1 MLVKELIEL
10 LQTFPQDARVIRS
23 FCSDF
28 EDVEPNQI
36 IFFQKDILT
45 SKAYMH
51 GWFHGIVIRNGKYMG
66 YVPNTWP
73 KDEQPELI
81 DAVYFGG
88 N

>member
-10 LQTFPQDARVIRS
+10 LQTFPQDARVIRKC
-23 FCSDF
+23 CSDF
-28 EDVEPNQI
+28 DDVEPEQI

-45 SKAYMH
+45 SKAYML

-66 YVPNTWP
+66 YSPNAWP
-73 KDEQPELI
+73 KEEAPEFI
-81 DAVYFGG
+81 DAVYFDG